1 VRITPDPC
9 MSMCRAAA
17 LAVRRWIVVPIMIG
31 RLKSSS
37 EISRSDVPER
47 RAAKLSRV
55 PARAQADVPRRVRK
69 LDRAANRAN
78 QHAWPNLRTL
88 RGRGAGLRAGCEH
101 ARGVPPPPRR
111 RGRARAQRACPADA
125 ASAGSP
131 SVGSGSPVAPRA
143 RNARSECPFGCGRS
157 EQHERGKLG
166 LQG

>member
-1 VRITPDPC
+1 MELLQIYITGSGRRTAEAESVRITPDPC

-78 QHAWPNLRTL
+78 QHAWPNLRPYAGEVLVSGPAASMLEGSHL
-88 RGRGAGLRAGCEH
+88 RLEDAGEH
-101 ARGVPPPPRR
+101 ELKGLPGRR
-111 RGRARAQRACPADA
+111 RVCRLTEASVQARR
-125 ASAGSP
+125 
-131 SVGSGSPVAPRA
+131 
-143 RNARSECPFGCGRS
+143 
-157 EQHERGKLG
+157 
-166 LQG
+166 